1 MIRLAEMADFPQILA
16 IYQKAREFMKENGNP
31 SQWGDTFPRE
41 EVLKNDI
48 EEKRHL
54 YVITRG
60 ENGGEDCAE
69 DCAVEGGETG
79 ETIVGVFALII
90 GPDPTYAVIEP
101 CEGDPPENTGFWLDE
116 SLYGTIHRLAS
127 GGRAHGI
134 FAEAIAYS
142 RRQIAHLRIDTHAD
156 NLIMQRLIARAGFS
170 RRGII
175 YTDDG
180 SPRIA
185 YELI

>member
-16 IYQKAREFMKENGNP
+16 VYQKAREFMKENGNP

-41 EVLKNDI
+41 EVLRNDI
-48 EEKRHL
+48 EEKKHL

-60 ENGGEDCAE
+60 EKDAE
-69 DCAVEGGETG
+69 MIA
-79 ETIVGVFALII
+79 GVFALII

-101 CEGDPPENTGFWLDE
+101 CAGDPPENTGFWLDE

-127 GGRAHGI
+127 GGREHGI

>member
-1 MIRLAEMADFPQILA
+1 MIRLAEMADFPQILT
-16 IYQKAREFMKENGNP
+16 IYRKAREFMKENGNP

-41 EVLKNDI
+41 EVLRNDI
-48 EEKRHL
+48 EEKKHL

-60 ENGGEDCAE
+60 EKDAE
-69 DCAVEGGETG
+69 IIA
-79 ETIVGVFALII
+79 GVFALII
-90 GPDPTYAVIEP
+90 GPDPTYAVIKP
-101 CEGDPPENTGFWLDE
+101 YGGDPPENTGFWLDE

>member
-1 MIRLAEMADFPQILA
+1 MIRKAEMADFPQILA
-16 IYQKAREFMKENGNP
+16 IYRKAREFMKENGNP

-41 EVLKNDI
+41 EVLRNDI

-60 ENGGEDCAE
+60 E
-69 DCAVEGGETG
+69 TG
-79 ETIVGVFALII
+79 ETIAGVFALII

-101 CEGDPPENTGFWLDE
+101 CEGDPPARSGFWLSD

-134 FAEAIAYS
+134 FAEAISYS

-156 NLIMQRLIARAGFS
+156 NLIMQHLIERAGFS

-185 YELI
+185 YECVGN

>member
-1 MIRLAEMADFPQILA
+1 MIRKAEMADFPQILA
-16 IYQKAREFMKENGNP
+16 VYQKAREFMKENGNP

-41 EVLKNDI
+41 EVLRNDI

-60 ENGGEDCAE
+60 E
-69 DCAVEGGETG
+69 TG
-79 ETIVGVFALII
+79 ETIAGVFALII

-101 CEGDPPENTGFWLDE
+101 CEGDPPARSGFWLSD

-142 RRQIAHLRIDTHAD
+142 RRQIAHLRIDTHED
-156 NLIMQRLIARAGFS
+156 NLIMQHLIERAGFS

>member
-1 MIRLAEMADFPQILA
+1 MIRLAEMADFPQILT
-16 IYQKAREFMKENGNP
+16 IYRKAREFMKENGNP

-41 EVLKNDI
+41 EVLRNDI
-48 EEKRHL
+48 EEKKHL

-60 ENGGEDCAE
+60 EKDAE
-69 DCAVEGGETG
+69 IIA
-79 ETIVGVFALII
+79 GVFALII
-90 GPDPTYAVIEP
+90 GPDPTYAVIKP
-101 CEGDPPENTGFWLDE
+101 YGGDPPENTGFWLDE

-156 NLIMQRLIARAGFS
+156 NLIMQSLIARAGFS

>member
-1 MIRLAEMADFPQILA
+1 MIRKAEMADFPQILA

-41 EVLKNDI
+41 EVLRNDI
-48 EEKRHL
+48 EEKKHL

-60 ENGGEDCAE
+60 EKDAE
-69 DCAVEGGETG
+69 IIA
-79 ETIVGVFALII
+79 GVFALII
-90 GPDPTYAVIEP
+90 GPDPTYAVIKSYG
-101 CEGDPPENTGFWLDE
+101 GDPPENTGFWLDE

-156 NLIMQRLIARAGFS
+156 NLIMQSLIARAGFS

>member
-1 MIRLAEMADFPQILA
+1 MIRKAEMTDFPQILA
-16 IYQKAREFMKENGNP
+16 IYRKAREFMKENGNP

-41 EVLKNDI
+41 EVLRNDI

-60 ENGGEDCAE
+60 E
-69 DCAVEGGETG
+69 TG
-79 ETIVGVFALII
+79 ETIAGVFALII

-101 CEGDPPENTGFWLDE
+101 CEDDPPARSGSWLSD

-142 RRQIAHLRIDTHAD
+142 RRQIAHLRIDTHED
-156 NLIMQRLIARAGFS
+156 NLIMQHLIERAGFS

>member
-1 MIRLAEMADFPQILA
+1 MIRLAEMADFPQILT
-16 IYQKAREFMKENGNP
+16 IYRKAREFMKENGNP

-41 EVLKNDI
+41 EVLRNDI
-48 EEKRHL
+48 EEKKHL

-60 ENGGEDCAE
+60 EKDAE
-69 DCAVEGGETG
+69 IIA
-79 ETIVGVFALII
+79 GVFALII

-101 CEGDPPENTGFWLDE
+101 CTGDPPENTGFWLDE

>member
-1 MIRLAEMADFPQILA
+1 MIRLAEMADFPQILT
-16 IYQKAREFMKENGNP
+16 IYRKAREFMKENGNP

-41 EVLKNDI
+41 EVLRNDI
-48 EEKRHL
+48 EEKKHL

-60 ENGGEDCAE
+60 EKDAE
-69 DCAVEGGETG
+69 IIA
-79 ETIVGVFALII
+79 GVFALII
-90 GPDPTYAVIEP
+90 GPDPTYAVIKP

-127 GGRAHGI
+127 GGRANGI

-156 NLIMQRLIARAGFS
+156 NLIMQSLIARAGFS

>member
-1 MIRLAEMADFPQILA
+1 MIRKAEMADFPQILA

-41 EVLKNDI
+41 EVLRNDI

-60 ENGGEDCAE
+60 EKDAE
-69 DCAVEGGETG
+69 IIA
-79 ETIVGVFALII
+79 GVFALII

-101 CEGDPPENTGFWLDE
+101 CEDDPPARSGFWLDE

-156 NLIMQRLIARAGFS
+156 NLIMQSLIARAGFS

>member
-16 IYQKAREFMKENGNP
+16 IYRKAREFMKENGNP

-101 CEGDPPENTGFWLDE
+101 CEGDPPARSGFWLSD

-142 RRQIAHLRIDTHAD
+142 RRQIAHLRIDTHED
-156 NLIMQRLIARAGFS
+156 NLIMQHLIERAGFS

>member
-1 MIRLAEMADFPQILA
+1 MIRQAEMADFPQILA
-16 IYQKAREFMKENGNP
+16 IYRKAREFMKENGNP

-41 EVLKNDI
+41 EVLRNDI

-60 ENGGEDCAE
+60 E
-69 DCAVEGGETG
+69 TG
-79 ETIVGVFALII
+79 ETIAGVFALII

-101 CEGDPPENTGFWLDE
+101 CEGDPPARSGFWLSD

-142 RRQIAHLRIDTHAD
+142 RRQIAHLRIDTHED
-156 NLIMQRLIARAGFS
+156 NLIMQHLIERAGFS

-185 YELI
+185 YECVGN

>member
-16 IYQKAREFMKENGNP
+16 VYQKAREFMKENGNP

-41 EVLKNDI
+41 EVLRNDI
-48 EEKRHL
+48 EEKKHL

-60 ENGGEDCAE
+60 EKDAE
-69 DCAVEGGETG
+69 IIA
-79 ETIVGVFALII
+79 GVFALII
-90 GPDPTYAVIEP
+90 GPDPTYAVIKP
-101 CEGDPPENTGFWLDE
+101 YGGDPPENTGFWLDE

-156 NLIMQRLIARAGFS
+156 NLIMQSLIARAGFS

>member
-1 MIRLAEMADFPQILA
+1 MIRQAEMADFPQILA
-16 IYQKAREFMKENGNP
+16 VYQKAREFMKENGNP

-41 EVLKNDI
+41 EVLRNDI

-60 ENGGEDCAE
+60 E
-69 DCAVEGGETG
+69 TG
-79 ETIVGVFALII
+79 ETIAGVFALII

-101 CEGDPPENTGFWLDE
+101 CEGDPPARSGFWLSD

-142 RRQIAHLRIDTHAD
+142 RRQIAHLRIDTHED
-156 NLIMQRLIARAGFS
+156 NLIMQHLIERAGFS

-185 YELI
+185 YECVGN